1 VNIATDSP
9 TRDDVRSLLDEH
21 LTDMFA
27 TSPAE
32 SVHALD
38 HSALLAPQITF
49 WTARDD
55 DGALLGCGA
64 LNELAPGLDEQ
75 AHHEPAHHE
84 PGHGEIKSM
93 RTAPGARRRG
103 VARAVL
109 CEILAEARRRRLARL
124 SLETGT
130 AEFFAPA
137 RALYAAHGFTECG
150 PFGSYRLDPHST
162 FMTREL

>member
-1 VNIATDSP
+1 MGAMHITVDDLTDP
-9 TRDDVRSLLDEH
+9 AVIDLLDGH
-21 LTDMFA
+21 VSQLRSI
-27 TSPAE
+27 SPPG
-32 SVHALD
+32 SSHALD
-38 HSALLAPQITF
+38 LDGLRAPGVTF
-49 WTARDD
+49 WAAREGDEV
-55 DGALLGCGA
+55 LGCGA
-64 LNELAPGLDEQ
+64 LTEL
-75 AHHEPAHHE
+75 E

-93 RTAPGARRRG
+93 RTAPSARRRG

-109 CEILAEARRRRLARL
+109 REILGEATRRRLTRL

-130 AEFFAPA
+130 ADFFAPA